1 MLQEIPPFYL
11 SIYLSMYMLLCIY
24 LHVCIYYFSNVV
36 EYCPHNSCFKCK
48 ISYIIF
54 NNGSTAK
61 DNILVNDG
69 TSEIDN
75 GPGLG
80 VCMLLYI
87 KTSAELYIY

>member
-11 SIYLSMYMLLCIY
+11 SIYVHASMYLSTCMYLL
-24 LHVCIYYFSNVV
+24 F
-36 EYCPHNSCFKCK
+36 FKCK

-75 GPGLG
+75 GPRLG